1 MLLYAPEGDLG
12 KGRAVGGPSDQV
24 LRIEPAALSAA
35 LGILSGVADRL
46 GGGVRS
52 ADGRVR
58 SVLGHGWSGG
68 AASSFAP
75 IWDSWHEES
84 AGSATALTNTT
95 ATARGTAQTL
105 HEGSE
110 RL

>member
-1 MLLYAPEGDLG
+1 MCMA
-12 KGRAVGGPSDQV
+12 GPSGSDEV
-24 LRIEPAALSAA
+24 LRIDAAALSAA

-46 GGGVRS
+46 GGGVRG

-68 AASSFAP
+68 AASSFSP
-75 IWDSWHEES
+75 IWDSWHEE
-84 AGSATALTNTT
+84 ATGSATSLTNTT
-95 ATARGTAQTL
+95 AKARSSAQQL
-105 HEGSE
+105 HEASE

>member
-1 MLLYAPEGDLG
+1 M
-12 KGRAVGGPSDQV
+12 
-24 LRIEPAALSAA
+24 LRIDAAALSAA

-46 GGGVRS
+46 GGGVRG

-68 AASSFAP
+68 AASSFSP
-75 IWDSWHEES
+75 IWDSWHEQAADS
-84 AGSATALTNTT
+84 AKALTNTT
-95 ATARGTAQTL
+95 ERARSSAQQL
-105 HEGSE
+105 HEASE

>member
-1 MLLYAPEGDLG
+1 M
-12 KGRAVGGPSDQV
+12 
-24 LRIEPAALSAA
+24 LRIDPGPLSAA
-35 LGILSGVADRL
+35 LGILSGIADRL

-68 AASSFAP
+68 AASSFSP

-84 AGSATALTNTT
+84 AGSATSLTNTT
-95 ATARGTAQTL
+95 AKACSTAQRL
-105 HEGSE
+105 HEASE
-110 RL
+110 HL

>member
-1 MLLYAPEGDLG
+1 M
-12 KGRAVGGPSDQV
+12 GGPSDEV
-24 LRIEPAALSAA
+24 LRIDAPALSSAFGLLA
-35 LGILSGVADRL
+35 GIADRL

-75 IWDSWHEES
+75 IWDSWHEQAANS
-84 AGSATALTNTT
+84 AKALTNTT
-95 ATARGTAQTL
+95 AKARGEAQQL
-105 HEGSE
+105 HEASE

>member
-1 MLLYAPEGDLG
+1 MS
-12 KGRAVGGPSDQV
+12 GPSDQV
-24 LRIEPAALSAA
+24 LRIDPEPLSAA
-35 LGILSGVADRL
+35 FGLLADVAQRL

-68 AASSFAP
+68 AASSFSP

-95 ATARGTAQTL
+95 AKARSAAQQL

>member
-1 MLLYAPEGDLG
+1 M
-12 KGRAVGGPSDQV
+12 GGPSDQV

-35 LGILSGVADRL
+35 FGLLADVAQRL

-95 ATARGTAQTL
+95 AKARNAAQQL

>member
-1 MLLYAPEGDLG
+1 MA
-12 KGRAVGGPSDQV
+12 GPSGSDEV
-24 LRIEPAALSAA
+24 LRIDPAALSGAFG
-35 LGILSGVADRL
+35 LLADISQRL

-68 AASSFAP
+68 AASSFSP

-84 AGSATALTNTT
+84 AGSAKALTNTT
-95 ATARGTAQTL
+95 ERARSSAQQL
-105 HEGSE
+105 HEASE
-110 RL
+110 HL

>member
-1 MLLYAPEGDLG
+1 MAGPGDSG
-12 KGRAVGGPSDQV
+12 QV
-24 LRIEPAALSAA
+24 LRIDPAALSAA
-35 LGILSGVADRL
+35 FGLLADVAQRL

-68 AASSFAP
+68 AASSFSP
-75 IWDSWHEES
+75 IWDSWHEQS

-95 ATARGTAQTL
+95 ERARGIAQQL

>member
-1 MLLYAPEGDLG
+1 M
-12 KGRAVGGPSDQV
+12 GGPSDEV
-24 LRIEPAALSAA
+24 LRIDAPALSSAFQFLA
-35 LGILSGVADRL
+35 GVAERL

-84 AGSATALTNTT
+84 AGSATVLTNTT
-95 ATARGTAQTL
+95 ERARSSAQQL
-105 HEGSE
+105 HEASE
-110 RL
+110 HL

>member
-1 MLLYAPEGDLG
+1 MA
-12 KGRAVGGPSDQV
+12 GPSGSDGV
-24 LRIEPAALSAA
+24 LRIDAPALSSAFGLLA
-35 LGILSGVADRL
+35 GVAQRL

-68 AASSFAP
+68 AASSFSP
-75 IWDSWHEES
+75 IWDSWHEEA
-84 AGSATALTNTT
+84 AGSAKLLTNTT
-95 ATARGTAQTL
+95 ERARGSANQL
-105 HEGSE
+105 HEASE

>member
-1 MLLYAPEGDLG
+1 M
-12 KGRAVGGPSDQV
+12 GGPSDEL
-24 LRIEPAALSAA
+24 LRIDP
-35 LGILSGVADRL
+35 GPLSGAFGLLADIAQRL

-68 AASSFAP
+68 AASSFSP
-75 IWDSWHEES
+75 IWDSWHEEA
-84 AGSATALTNTT
+84 AGSAKLLTNTT
-95 ATARGTAQTL
+95 ERARGSANQL
-105 HEGSE
+105 HEASE